1 MPYRQDIDIELEE
14 TEPSK
19 YLISSQHRK
28 KGNPNKSIWTISL
41 EDEVNCFIQTIC
53 NNWKAGVEAWGI
65 KPNGNTLQVVGV
77 NNNNE
82 QLKLAKFVDGTNTD
96 VWHGYPADHM
106 YKAQDRPTTE
116 ILKSWVEQGYITK
129 PKMSKIRQGKLC
141 NL

>member
-1 MPYRQDIDIELEE
+1 MTYRQDTELELQE

-19 YLISSQHRK
+19 YFISSQHRN
-28 KGNPNKSIWTISL
+28 GNPNKSIWTISL
-41 EDEVNCFIQTIC
+41 EEEVNCFIQTIS

-65 KPNGNTLQVVGV
+65 KLNGNTLQVVGIS
-77 NNNNE
+77 NNKYE
-82 QLKLAKFVDGTNTD
+82 LKLAKFVDGTNTD

-116 ILKSWVEQGYITK
+116 ILKLWVTEGYLSK
-129 PKMSKIRQGKLC
+129 AKMNKIRQGQLC